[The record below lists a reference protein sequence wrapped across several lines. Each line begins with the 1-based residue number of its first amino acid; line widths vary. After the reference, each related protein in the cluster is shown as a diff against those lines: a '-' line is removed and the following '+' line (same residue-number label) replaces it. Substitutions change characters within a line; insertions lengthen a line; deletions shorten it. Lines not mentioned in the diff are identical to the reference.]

1 MEDLI
6 LVSNW
11 EKAEKD
17 DFYLSDDWTEE
28 AGKEE
33 IAKARKLQ
41 KEGNLYL
48 AYIVKALDYAL
59 FGQMDADQVFI
70 DRDDNVIIHC
80 ESEIIDNK
88 HSHKIEYDCQ

>member
-1 MEDLI
+1 MLRI
-6 LVSNW
+6 V
-11 EKAEKD
+11 
-17 DFYLSDDWTEE
+17 FYLSDGWTEE

-70 DRDDNVIIHC
+70 DKSFDVILRC
-80 ESEIIDNK
+80 EGALIDNK